1 MDETPKKP
9 ARMQSSQRSRAAV
22 DRLINSYWTGAL
34 HWSDVT
40 RIMRTSEVALN
51 HLEQAVKDDEAN
63 QQ

>member
-1 MDETPKKP
+1 MDETPEKP
-9 ARMQSSQRSRAAV
+9 VRMPPPQRSRAVV
-22 DRLINSYWTGAL
+22 DRLINSYWAGAL